1 MCGQP
6 ASHRVSR
13 AGAQVQQG
21 TRGDAL
27 EMSPPSLRA
36 TICQEPALWALDCDP
51 EDRAWCQPGS
61 CPRRLALTLRVL
73 VHHIRRR
80 EGGGRCR
87 GQGSGTFYAR
97 RGPRWRLGRPPSA
110 VLAWGGLWGPDPIT
124 TVSPSWSYH
133 HLWQRAGGRGAQP
146 PIWGTPT
153 LGIAT
158 RNVKVLM
165 KAAARSGEL
174 SRPIS
179 QRFP

>member
-1 MCGQP
+1 MGDLVGPGVCGQP

-73 VHHIRRR
+73 VHHVRRR
-80 EGGGRCR
+80 EGGEVLRTRLWHLLCPARTPLEAGTAAL
-87 GQGSGTFYAR
+87 GS
-97 RGPRWRLGRPPSA
+97 PRVGGGFGALTRLRLCPPP
-110 VLAWGGLWGPDPIT
+110 GLIT
-124 TVSPSWSYH
+124 TCGSALGGGVLNPRSGGHERSVSPP
-133 HLWQRAGGRGAQP
+133 G
-146 PIWGTPT
+146 
-153 LGIAT
+153 
-158 RNVKVLM
+158 M
-165 KAAARSGEL
+165 
-174 SRPIS
+174 
-179 QRFP
+179 

>member
-1 MCGQP
+1 MFVGDLVGPGVCGQP

-73 VHHIRRR
+73 VHHIWRR
-80 EGGGRCR
+80 EGEGVEDKTLAPSVPGEDPVGG
-87 GQGSGTFYAR
+87 
-97 RGPRWRLGRPPSA
+97 WDGRPRQYSR
-110 VLAWGGLWGPDPIT
+110 GGGFGALTRLRLCPPPGLIT
-124 TVSPSWSYH
+124 TCGSALGGGVLNPRSGGHERSVSPP
-133 HLWQRAGGRGAQP
+133 G
-146 PIWGTPT
+146 
-153 LGIAT
+153 
-158 RNVKVLM
+158 M
-165 KAAARSGEL
+165 
-174 SRPIS
+174 
-179 QRFP
+179 